1 MEELDEWTQRA
12 VVDVLASGNM
22 ADGGTWPETVLRVKK
37 SIRAKVLESYRNGQA
52 AAPKAQPGERTAA
65 RR

>member
-1 MEELDEWTQRA
+1 MDEQA
-12 VVDVLASGNM
+12 VVDVLAGGAV
-22 ADGGTWPETVLRVKK
+22 ADGGAWPEAVLRVKR

-52 AAPKAQPGERTAA
+52 AAPKPQPGKRPAG